1 MGIIGGSGSVAYK
14 RKQTSDTNPSVER
27 TDPLGDRMRS
37 LREPAARILA
47 KAAILFFS
55 LAILSLAYRAVARTI
70 TYNSDNACILL
81 QAQDVA
87 AGNPA
92 LRGWTLSNC
101 SFYPEIAFY
110 AVAMLVNH
118 SPSALARGGGPL
130 MYALVVMIALW
141 LTARGAS
148 DPNLYASYAITFTLI
163 ALPSTLQHLYIAPG
177 THMSTML
184 LIFAALVALSFTEDT
199 PLRSLAAYVI
209 YTLLLAFAVFGDLFA
224 LYFAAIP
231 IAIVTAYR
239 WGHSLCSQTR
249 ELLALFATL
258 VAATVGT
265 AALRFVSTIGGFKLI
280 AIAPHFIAIKS
291 LHRNVSATI
300 AAIAGLYGIDFANAS
315 TPLGAMLLMAKS
327 VGLVLILGCC
337 AFSAYRT
344 LRGTENRTNT
354 IVMAAV
360 IIDALEYVL
369 NDKVIGVDAARYLLP
384 FVLFG
389 AILAGRVG
397 GSLIR
402 PTRLYYAAIG
412 LVFSAY
418 LFGFVRLMLQP
429 TLLPQR
435 EDALAQWL
443 YQHGLVSGYGDYWHS
458 SIVTLESDGKVK
470 IRAVVFAGR
479 LVPYAWESKAQWY
492 SADSGEP
499 APNFVVIEN
508 PKKFLAIFEAVSATR
523 TLGPPSQT
531 YEFQGYTIMV
541 WDQGKWLLNDTLN
554 RG

>member
-1 MGIIGGSGSVAYK
+1 MSAI
-14 RKQTSDTNPSVER
+14 R
-27 TDPLGDRMRS
+27 TELRGDQLRS

-47 KAAILFFS
+47 KAAILLFS
-55 LAILSLAYRAVARTI
+55 IVVLTLAYRTVARTI

-81 QAQDVA
+81 QGQDVA
-87 AGNPA
+87 AGNLT

-118 SPSALARGGGPL
+118 SSSTLARIGGPL
-130 MYALVVMIALW
+130 IYALVVMIALW
-141 LTARGAS
+141 LTGRGAS
-148 DPNLYASYAITFTLI
+148 DPNLYASYAITFILI
-163 ALPSTLQHLYIAPG
+163 ALPSTLQHLYIPPG

-184 LIFAALVALSFTEDT
+184 LIFAALVALSFTEET
-199 PLRSLAAYVI
+199 VSRAPAAYVG

-249 ELLALFATL
+249 ELFALLATL
-258 VAATVGT
+258 AATIIGT
-265 AALRFVSTIGGFKLI
+265 AALRFVSAIGGFRLI
-280 AIAPHFIAIKS
+280 AIAPHFIALRS
-291 LHRNVSATI
+291 LQRNVSATI
-300 AAIAGLYGIDFANAS
+300 AGIAGLYGIDAAHTN
-315 TPLGAMLLMAKS
+315 TPLGAILLFSRS
-327 VGLVLILGCC
+327 VGLILILGCC
-337 AFSAYRT
+337 VLSAYRT

-360 IIDALEYVL
+360 ILDALEYVL
-369 NDKVIGVDAARYLLP
+369 NDKVIGVDAARYLIP

-402 PTRLYYAAIG
+402 QTRVYYAAIG
-412 LVFSAY
+412 LVFVAY

-435 EDALAQWL
+435 EDVLAQWL

-508 PKKFLAIFEAVSATR
+508 PKRFMAAFETVSATR
-523 TLGPPSQT
+523 TLGLPSQT
-531 YEFQGYTIMV
+531 YQFQGYTIMV
-541 WDQGKWLLNDTLN
+541 WDRGKWLLNGN
-554 RG
+554 PSHG